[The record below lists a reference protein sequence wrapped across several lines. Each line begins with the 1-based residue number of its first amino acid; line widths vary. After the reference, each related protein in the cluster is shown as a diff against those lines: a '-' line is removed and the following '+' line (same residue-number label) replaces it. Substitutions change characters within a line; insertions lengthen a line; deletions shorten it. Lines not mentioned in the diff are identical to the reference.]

1 MKTDKHPRLF
11 EGFSAAVEDST
22 VVVEDVLQGSPAY
35 RAKLKA
41 GDAIVSINGKAP
53 KMARDIS
60 AAILTRNKMKV
71 IRRRRIRTFTLGTVN
86 LLDERDVAAL
96 LFGKGDR
103 VPGASVFKLRE
114 HCDDNCDCVD
124 GGMACDRWYT
134 FEGEGPNGG
143 VLMTIHCVSWV
154 WDSDQFKT
162 VKRPEKTRGPL
173 EYF

>member
-1 MKTDKHPRLF
+1 MKTEKQSRLF
-11 EGFSAAVEDST
+11 GGFSAAVEGSA
-22 VVVEDVLQGSPAY
+22 VVVGDVLRGSPAY
-35 RAKLKA
+35 RAKLKV
-41 GDAIVSINGKAP
+41 GDAIASINGRAP
-53 KMARDIS
+53 KTVRDIS
-60 AAILTRNKMKV
+60 AAILTRNKMK
-71 IRRRRIRTFTLGTVN
+71 IARGRRTHGVSLGTVN
-86 LLDERDVAAL
+86 LLDERDVASL

-103 VPGASVFKLRE
+103 VPGTSVSKFRE

-124 GGMACDRWYT
+124 GGFICERWYT

-154 WDSDQFKT
+154 WDSGEFKT